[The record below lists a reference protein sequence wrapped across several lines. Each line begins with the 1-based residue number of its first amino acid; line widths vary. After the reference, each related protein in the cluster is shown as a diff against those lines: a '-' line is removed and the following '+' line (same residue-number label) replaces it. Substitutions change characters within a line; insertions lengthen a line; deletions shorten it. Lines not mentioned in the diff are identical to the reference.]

1 MIDFPEIFMR
11 CMNIILINEGG
22 YVNNPSD
29 LGGETK
35 FGISKRSFPNEDIKN
50 MTIGR
55 AIELYYYNYWIPM
68 DLAGI
73 NNAEL
78 VLQILDFGINT
89 GIRTAIRLIQKI
101 AGVEKDGIM
110 GPVTRRA
117 INNFS
122 GDILLLYKYGRREH
136 YRSLVKNNPQLNIFL
151 KGWLKRIDKT
161 KF

>member
-1 MIDFPEIFMR
+1 
-11 CMNIILINEGG
+11 
-22 YVNNPSD
+22 
-29 LGGETK
+29 
-35 FGISKRSFPNEDIKN
+35 
-50 MTIGR
+50 
-55 AIELYYYNYWIPM
+55 M

-122 GDILLLYKYGRREH
+122 GDILLLYKHGRREH